1 MEGDNTSAIRPFGSV
16 VDRYRSVA
24 TRLDTTFLKRVGVV
38 TYFGVYAAIALGG
51 RDVLNAATG
60 ALPAVVRPPL
70 LAPLHVALGLPRS
83 FAWALVSFTTMLVVL
98 GVLVAVSLYRDD
110 HGPEDRPARLG
121 GRSLTGTLAP
131 TAGARTVGRRVRSVG
146 RRVLGTVPES
156 PPSLD
161 DDRPSPST
169 DGGATVDPEASGP
182 SRSVVGDDGPSQG
195 SVGGP
200 AEESV
205 GSPAG
210 GGFPGDDSD
219 WQWSDDSDDDEFEEY
234 EDSGDERAETGTA
247 GRERTREEATVDPL
261 NPFGDDVPVDPVE
274 AFDDAEV
281 LVDNGYADDGYV
293 VDDEPAGDAGGE
305 PGADSDPDA
314 GEVADSA
321 DSSVEPDEAAPW
333 PDDDGTDAEDADA
346 DGDEEEPSA
355 DAEWPG
361 DWISGDE
368 L

>member
-1 MEGDNTSAIRPFGSV
+1 MQGDNTSAIRPFGSV

-24 TRLDTTFLKRVGVV
+24 ARLDTTFLKRVGVV

-51 RDVLNAATG
+51 RDVLNEATG

-83 FAWALVSFTTMLVVL
+83 VAWALVSFTTMLVVL

-110 HGPEDRPARLG
+110 HATEDRPARLG
-121 GRSLTGTLAP
+121 GTSLTGTLAP
-131 TAGARTVGRRVRSVG
+131 TTGARAVGRRVRSVG
-146 RRVLGTVPES
+146 RRVLGSVPES

-169 DGGATVDPEASGP
+169 DGGATFDPEASGP
-182 SRSVVGDDGPSQG
+182 SGSVVGDDGPAQG

-205 GSPAG
+205 GSPTG
-210 GGFPGDDSD
+210 GDPTGDDSD
-219 WQWSDDSDDDEFEEY
+219 WHWSDDSDDEFEEY
-234 EDSGDERAETGTA
+234 EVPGDEPSETGSA
-247 GRERTREEATVDPL
+247 RRDRTREEATVDPL
-261 NPFGDDVPVDPVE
+261 NPFGDDVPVEPVDE
-274 AFDDAEV
+274 FDDAEV
-281 LVDNGYADDGYV
+281 LVDDGHADDGYV
-293 VDDEPAGDAGGE
+293 VDGELDGDAG
-305 PGADSDPDA
+305 DV
-314 GEVADSA
+314 VADRPETA
-321 DSSVEPDEAAPW
+321 DSSDAPDEAAPW
-333 PDDDGTDAEDADA
+333 PDDDGTEAEDVSPDA